1 MDNGPSG
8 KDIPQVPRPV
18 KKGFQGGVLVP
29 FPTAKGASPNEVCE
43 KCGAYDDCCCEGKE
57 KY

>member
-1 MDNGPSG
+1 MDRGLTY
-8 KDIPQVPRPV
+8 KDIPKVPTPA

-29 FPTAKGASPNEVCE
+29 FPTAKGASPNEVCD
-43 KCGAYDDCCCEGKE
+43 KCGAYDDCCCGKE